1 MVPKHPPPSQAQQE
15 IEALESRLRELRG
28 DGIASR
34 LEQSEAKFRAL
45 TETAA
50 SAIFIIQDGRFV
62 YMNPAG
68 QKLGGYGMD
77 ELGAMDSLA
86 IVHPE
91 HRELTGRYARDL
103 LEGRQVPAHYQIRIL
118 AKDGRELW
126 AELTAAHFEHQG
138 RPAIIGTATDITE
151 HKQAQ
156 ESLQESQKRLADIIN
171 FLPDPTFAINRAG
184 QVIVWN
190 RAVEELTGIAAE
202 DIVGKGDYEYAL
214 PFWGERRPILAD
226 LAMEWDQSYEDRY
239 PFVSRQGHTLLTEA
253 FAPGIPPDGAYL
265 WGKASALFDSQ
276 GQVAGAIE
284 TVRDITTRR
293 DMEEALRESA
303 AHHLALVNSLP
314 VGVISVDPDF
324 HITEINP
331 QGLAILGYGPEEVLG
346 LPCGE
351 VLRSE
356 ACHGTCPIRQSLLS
370 RLPTGPVDTS
380 FVSKH
385 GVRKAVRLSASGLY
399 NAAGELVGGVE
410 VFQDVSQLKALE
422 RERANL
428 VSMFAHDMK
437 TPLVGIQ
444 GFALRLIKR
453 GEQTEP
459 AKQRQYLEVIRRQA
473 EQLEK
478 IINDFLDFA
487 RLETGR
493 LKLNFSAVDLEK
505 EVTELMEDFSPRYA
519 QKGLELVLTSGEK
532 LPVIE
537 ADPVHLRRALGNL
550 LDNALK
556 YSDQGGTVSI
566 EFQDEGPKVTLRV
579 RDQGAG
585 IPPADLPYI
594 FDMFYRSES
603 QGKKAG
609 HGLGLA
615 GVEAIARGHGG
626 RVLVTSEPGK
636 GSVFSVELPKQQPL
650 EQE

>member
-1 MVPKHPPPSQAQQE
+1 MPPDHPPPSAHQE
-15 IEALESRLRELRG
+15 IEELKSRLRELRG
-28 DGIASR
+28 DESLGGQDQR
-34 LEQSEAKFRAL
+34 EAKFRAL

-68 QKLGGYGMD
+68 QELSGYGHD
-77 ELGAMDSLA
+77 ELKKMDFLS
-86 IVHPE
+86 IVHPDF
-91 HRELTGRYARDL
+91 RSQTQQYASKR
-103 LEGRQVPAHYQIRIL
+103 LEGHPAPSRYEIKIIT
-118 AKDGRELW
+118 KDGRELW
-126 AELTAAHFEHQG
+126 AELTASLFEHQG
-138 RPAIIGTATDITE
+138 RPATIGTATDITG

-171 FLPDPTFAINRAG
+171 FLPDPTFAINRKG

-190 RAVEELTGIAAE
+190 RAIEELTGIPAG
-202 DIVGKGDYEYAL
+202 DIIGKGDYEYAL

-253 FAPGIPPDGAYL
+253 FAPAVPPDGAFL
-265 WGKASALFDSQ
+265 WGKAAALFNSQ
-276 GQVAGAIE
+276 GEVVGAIE
-284 TVRDITTRR
+284 TVRDITERKG
-293 DMEEALRESA
+293 MEEALRESA
-303 AHHLALVNSLP
+303 ARHLALVNSLP
-314 VGVISVDPDF
+314 VGVISVDPRF
-324 HITEINP
+324 RVTEINP
-331 QGLAILGYGPEEVLG
+331 QGLDILGYSQEEALG
-346 LPCGE
+346 RPCRE

-356 ACHGTCPIRQSLLS
+356 ACERRCPIKSSLGSRQ
-370 RLPTGPVDTS
+370 PTGPVDTN
-380 FVSKH
+380 FLSKD
-385 GVRKAVRLSASGLY
+385 GVRKAVRLWASGLY
-399 NAAGELVGGVE
+399 NAEGELIGGVE

-444 GFALRLIKR
+444 GFALRLLKR

-459 AKQRQYLEVIRRQA
+459 AKQQQYLEVIRRQA
-473 EQLEK
+473 GQLEK

-487 RLETGR
+487 RLETGG

-505 EVTELMEDFSPRYA
+505 EFIELLEDFTPRFR
-519 QKGLELVLTSGEK
+519 QKGLGLELRSGEK
-532 LPVIE
+532 LPVVE
-537 ADPVHLRRALGNL
+537 ADPVHLRRAFGNL

-556 YSDQGGTVSI
+556 YSEAPGTVSI
-566 EFQDEGPKVTLRV
+566 EAQDNGETVTLRF

-585 IPPADLPYI
+585 IPAEDLPYI
-594 FDMFYRSES
+594 FDMFYRSGS

-615 GVEAIARGHGG
+615 GVEAIVRGHGG
-626 RVLVTSEPGK
+626 RVMVASELDQ
-636 GSVFSVELPKQQPL
+636 GSVFSLELPKRQPG
-650 EQE
+650 EEA